1 MILKLSENLSY
12 QKELLN
18 LGLVRKIY
26 NRSC

>member
-12 QKELLN
+12 QKDLLN